1 MAEPV
6 NEIVLREIY
15 DVYRHAALSAKYYAM
30 KLKQARRTSN
40 TLEVLIA
47 VGATAGAGQTAL
59 AAAAQQLGIPPDAAY
74 WLIAAAMG
82 SGGIAAV
89 LAGVK
94 PFLKLDQR
102 IEHCASQTSGYR
114 GVVSEFERIA
124 FDIKVKRAIDQT
136 VVSAFDGARGRFVE
150 LEKGDDPHVAES
162 VLNAI
167 KEKVNRE
174 IPPESLW
181 WPAPTVDPEAAGR
194 T

>member
-6 NEIVLREIY
+6 NENVLREIY

-30 KLKQARRTSN
+30 KLKRARRTSN

-47 VGATAGAGQTAL
+47 VGATCGAGQTAL
-59 AAAAQQLGIPPDAAY
+59 ATAAQQLGIPPDAAY

-82 SGGIAAV
+82 SSGFAAL

-102 IEHCASQTSGYR
+102 IEHCAAQTAGYR
-114 GVVSEFERIA
+114 GVFSELERIV
-124 FDIKVKRAIDQT
+124 FEIKLRQALDPA
-136 VVSAFDGARGRFVE
+136 VVVAFDGARGRFVE
-150 LEKGDDPHVAES
+150 LEKADDPHVPEA
-162 VLNAI
+162 VLNDI

-181 WPAPTVDPEAAGR
+181 WPPQPAPTGP
-194 T
+194 